1 MAERMLTNF
10 AKGSRVLNAPLN
22 AEEAEEERGNYP
34 KKFSQRKIQQALRNQ
49 NKDIAVFFAPLF
61 RNYF

>member
-34 KKFSQRKIQQALRNQ
+34 KKIFTA
-49 NKDIAVFFAPLF
+49 
-61 RNYF
+61 